1 MEILIY
7 IIGLFCHWLNV
18 IIFKDIKNINWIK
31 NLLEGSLRD
40 MTLNTQLICNNESSV
55 IGQIVNSNVIGP
67 SVKV

>member
-7 IIGLFCHWLNV
+7 IIGLFCHWLKCNHLQGL
-18 IIFKDIKNINWIK
+18 KNIDWIK

-67 SVKV
+67 SLKV

>member
-18 IIFKDIKNINWIK
+18 IIFKVIKNINWIK

-67 SVKV
+67 SLKV